1 MIEPK
6 NKGGGS
12 HAGPPHSSVTAAAND
27 QATVP
32 TQSAEPVKPVV
43 DESVNLKLAAEIER
57 EANEIAEL
65 KKKNDQK
72 DKFGKGKKGKKEKKT
87 KVKNSPVKSKETDL
101 AVETETRC
109 ECEEDCDCERFDC
122 VFCPCADFSVAQE
135 SIQCTVCYVWFHVVC
150 ANLRGLT
157 GLEIEKMERW
167 SCCTCWAAGSPLARI
182 LFGEILPDAVKGV
195 AGVAN
200 STTEVTLEV
209 LAEEIRELK
218 SIVTV
223 SQISS
228 GPAVSGVRQ
237 ATRGSGELNC
247 HTVGLMMK
255 EQLNLQ
261 VPVIAARVKDVMD
274 AGVKKIVDSYA
285 EQKKTYAEM
294 SKGLE
299 EKVAKSAKINKE
311 MVEDVVKSG
320 NVEQAKK
327 TEANLNLEAYE
338 RLKRKQNV
346 IVRGV
351 PESNSDVIA
360 TRIEHDLE
368 WIIHETDIVK
378 DDIVRCYRP
387 GQRKKDKP
395 RPLICVLK
403 TEEMVQQYT
412 NFGRGSK
419 IGEGNPKDSYF
430 VNLDLSPA
438 DQEADF
444 LARKANSERKKQEQK

>member
-1 MIEPK
+1 
-6 NKGGGS
+6 
-12 HAGPPHSSVTAAAND
+12 
-27 QATVP
+27 
-32 TQSAEPVKPVV
+32 
-43 DESVNLKLAAEIER
+43 
-57 EANEIAEL
+57 
-65 KKKNDQK
+65 
-72 DKFGKGKKGKKEKKT
+72 
-87 KVKNSPVKSKETDL
+87 
-101 AVETETRC
+101 
-109 ECEEDCDCERFDC
+109 
-122 VFCPCADFSVAQE
+122 
-135 SIQCTVCYVWFHVVC
+135 
-150 ANLRGLT
+150 
-157 GLEIEKMERW
+157 
-167 SCCTCWAAGSPLARI
+167 
-182 LFGEILPDAVKGV
+182 
-195 AGVAN
+195 
-200 STTEVTLEV
+200 
-209 LAEEIRELK
+209 
-218 SIVTV
+218 
-223 SQISS
+223 
-228 GPAVSGVRQ
+228 
-237 ATRGSGELNC
+237 
-247 HTVGLMMK
+247 
-255 EQLNLQ
+255 
-261 VPVIAARVKDVMD
+261 
-274 AGVKKIVDSYA
+274 
-285 EQKKTYAEM
+285 M

-299 EKVAKSAKINKE
+299 EKVAKSAKMNKE

-412 NFGRGSK
+412 NFSRGSK